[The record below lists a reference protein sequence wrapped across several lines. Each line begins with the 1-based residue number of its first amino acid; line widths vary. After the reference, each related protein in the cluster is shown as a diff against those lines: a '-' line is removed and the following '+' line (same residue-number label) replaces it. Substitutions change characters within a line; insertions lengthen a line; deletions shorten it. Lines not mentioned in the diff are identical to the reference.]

1 MEILGVSI
9 KDVVMAIVSI
19 VSTGFAIYMGI
30 SKSKKETKKEAEQR
44 QEKEA
49 LIQAQHEKELQDRFT
64 AEHAFAETQVKEL
77 HKTLTALVETKMSE
91 LAEEVECVK
100 TKQHEMETNY
110 LDRFQ
115 EVISVVHNGINKLS
129 TDIHTALDKRFDQV
143 LATMQ
148 LNKKEQQ

>member
-1 MEILGVSI
+1 MEVLGVSI
-9 KDVVMAIVSI
+9 KDIITAIVSI
-19 VSTGFAIYMGI
+19 GSLCFAIYMAVT
-30 SKSKKETKKEAEQR
+30 KNKKETQKEKETR

-49 LIQAQHEKELQDRFT
+49 TIKAQYEKELADRFV
-64 AEHAFAETQVKEL
+64 AEHAFAETQVKNL
-77 HKTLTALVETKMSE
+77 HENLTALVEKKMAE
-91 LAEEVECVK
+91 LVEEVECVK

-115 EVISVVHNGINKLS
+115 EVISVFHTGITKLS
-129 TDIHTALDKRFDQV
+129 TDLHTALDKRFDQV